1 MTRLPVLL
9 ALLSLACGPKP
20 GGGAKDGG
28 GTDGA
33 PGDGGGGGDAGDDG
47 GTGPDAGPDAGPTF
61 DGGAAAIRIAT
72 GNLSSGNGQSYD
84 PGEGIRI
91 FQGLHPDIAM
101 VQEMNYGGGADADLR
116 AFVDSAFGTAYGYF
130 RESGAQIPNGV
141 VSRFPILES
150 GSWTDPQVSNR
161 SFVWAR
167 LDVPGPVDLWAVSV
181 HLLTSGSAARNSEAQ
196 ALVQQL
202 QTVVPAGAYVV
213 VGGDFNTD
221 TRTESCLTTLA
232 AAVQTGAPYPSDQ
245 AGNQNTNA
253 SRAKP
258 YDWVAVSSS
267 LAVRQVPV
275 TIGVAHFADG
285 LVFDSR
291 VYTPLADVAP
301 VLQGD
306 SGASNMQ
313 HMAVVKDFVIPE

>member
-1 MTRLPVLL
+1 MKHLPLLL
-9 ALLSLACGPKP
+9 ALLALACGPKP
-20 GGGAKDGG
+20 GGGGGKDGG
-28 GTDGA
+28 GGA
-33 PGDGGGGGDAGDDG
+33 ADGGGDDG
-47 GTGPDAGPDAGPTF
+47 GAGADGGPDAGPGF

-72 GNLSSGNGQSYD
+72 GNLSSGNAQSYD

-91 FQGLHPDIAM
+91 FRGLHPDVAL
-101 VQEMNYGGGADADLR
+101 VQEMNYGTGSDADVR
-116 AFVDSAFGTAYGYF
+116 AFVDAAFGASYAYF

-141 VSRFPILES
+141 VSRFPILAS

-167 LDVPGPVDLWAVSV
+167 LDVPGPVDLLAVSV
-181 HLLTSGSAARNSEAQ
+181 HLLTSGSSARNAEAQ
-196 ALVQQL
+196 ALAGQIQAAA
-202 QTVVPAGAYVV
+202 PAGTYVV
-213 VGGDFNTD
+213 IGGDFNTD
-221 TRTESCLTTLA
+221 VRTEACLTTLA
-232 AAVQTGAPYPSDQ
+232 AVVQTGAPYPSDQ
-245 AGNQNTNA
+245 AGNDKTNA

-258 YDWVAVSSS
+258 YDWVAVSPS

-306 SGASNMQ
+306 SGATNMQ
-313 HMAVVKDFVIPE
+313 HMAVVKDFVIPQ